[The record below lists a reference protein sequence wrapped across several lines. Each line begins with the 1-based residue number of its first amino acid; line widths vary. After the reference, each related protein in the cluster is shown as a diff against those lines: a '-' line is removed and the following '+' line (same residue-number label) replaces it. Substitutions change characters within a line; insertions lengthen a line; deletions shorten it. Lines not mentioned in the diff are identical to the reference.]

1 MAFRRYH
8 LDFSFAYTLPD
19 LKADMKNS
27 ISNSNENLSSRKYIL
42 VFISLLL
49 LTVLTVALSYLKHTL
64 MLTIIIAFTIA
75 LFKGGLI
82 VRYFMRL
89 INEKPVIFW
98 LLFLTFIFLFA
109 ILFLTFFE
117 QQNQVN
123 TNVLPFT

>member
-1 MAFRRYH
+1 
-8 LDFSFAYTLPD
+8 
-19 LKADMKNS
+19 MKNS
-27 ISNSNENLSSRKYIL
+27 ISNSNENLRSRKYIL

-49 LTVLTVALSYLKHTL
+49 LTVLTVFLSYLKHTL

-82 VRYFMRL
+82 ARYFMRL

>member
-1 MAFRRYH
+1 
-8 LDFSFAYTLPD
+8 
-19 LKADMKNS
+19 MKNS
-27 ISNSNENLSSRKYIL
+27 ISNSDKNLSSRKYIL

>member
-1 MAFRRYH
+1 MAFCRYH
-8 LDFSFAYTLPD
+8 LDFSFAYTLSD

>member
-1 MAFRRYH
+1 LAFCRYH
-8 LDFSFAYTLPD
+8 LDFSFAYTLSD

>member
-27 ISNSNENLSSRKYIL
+27 ISNSDKNLSSRKYIL